1 MTGPPTSVEPGD
13 AMSALRRAFAL
24 LGCALV
30 LTAAAAPLPAVASAH
45 SHSQQAHKQVARAG
59 LTRLLAGHTYD
70 GIRLDVAHV
79 VTATLCF
86 HGACAT
92 RRLRAEPTCD
102 PHAGVCLGTA
112 LRAWR
117 PNKVTTIEVEL
128 L

>member
-1 MTGPPTSVEPGD
+1 
-13 AMSALRRAFAL
+13 MSALRRALAMLSCAL
-24 LGCALV
+24 LLS
-30 LTAAAAPLPAVASAH
+30 AAAAPLPAAAS
-45 SHSQQAHKQVARAG
+45 SHSRHAHKQVARAAV
-59 LTRLLAGHTYD
+59 LRLLAGHFYD
-70 GIRLDVAHV
+70 GIHLDVSHV
-79 VTATLCF
+79 VTATVCF

-102 PHAGVCLGTA
+102 PQAGVCLGTA

>member
-1 MTGPPTSVEPGD
+1 
-13 AMSALRRAFAL
+13 MSALRRALAL
-24 LGCALV
+24 IACAAV
-30 LTAAAAPLPAVASAH
+30 LSSAAAPAAASGPRQSRHAH
-45 SHSQQAHKQVARAG
+45 AHVARAA
-59 LTRLLAGHTYD
+59 LDRLLAGHAYD

-79 VTATLCF
+79 VRATVCF

-92 RRLRAEPTCD
+92 KRLRPDPVCD
-102 PHAGVCLGTA
+102 PAAGVCLGTA

>member
-1 MTGPPTSVEPGD
+1 MP
-13 AMSALRRAFAL
+13 ALRRALAL
-24 LGCALV
+24 VGCALV
-30 LTAAAAPLPAVASAH
+30 LTAAAAPLPAVASSH
-45 SHSQQAHKQVARAG
+45 SHSAHRQVARAA
-59 LTRLLAGHTYD
+59 LARLLAGHTYD
-70 GIRLDVAHV
+70 GIRLDTRHL
-79 VTATLCF
+79 VTATVCF

-102 PHAGVCLGTA
+102 PQAGVCLGTA

>member
-1 MTGPPTSVEPGD
+1 MTEPPTPGRPGD
-13 AMSALRRAFAL
+13 VMSALRRALAL
-24 LGCALV
+24 VGCALA
-30 LTAAAAPLPAVASAH
+30 LSAAAAPVPAIASSH
-45 SHSQQAHKQVARAG
+45 SHNAHKQVARAA

-70 GIRLDVAHV
+70 GIRFDVSSV
-79 VTATLCF
+79 VTATVCF

-92 RRLRAEPTCD
+92 RRVRAEPTCD
-102 PHAGVCLGTA
+102 PQAGVCIGTA